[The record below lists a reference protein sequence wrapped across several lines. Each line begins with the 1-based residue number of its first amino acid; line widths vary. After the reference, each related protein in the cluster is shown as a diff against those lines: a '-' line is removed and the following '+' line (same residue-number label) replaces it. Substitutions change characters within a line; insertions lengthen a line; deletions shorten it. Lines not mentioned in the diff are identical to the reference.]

1 MKIFFNDNV
10 VDVPIGTSVE
20 YLINQLG
27 GIKKQPTVSINNE
40 VIEASSYSKVIKEKD
55 IVNVIMLTTKR
66 SKPEE
71 LGFRDRFYRFR
82 KQLKVKNIY
91 KLKYYLYG
99 LLSSAPI
106 ETVKCPDGVL
116 KFNCP
121 NLVARGRA
129 CSLLTKETDTI
140 DWINEMPK
148 GDCLWD
154 IGANVGAFSLYAC
167 LRGINVI
174 SFEPLHSNYNI
185 LCKNVEIN
193 NFSNKMLAFKVAL
206 SDETK
211 LDIFYINNAWDGA
224 SGNTF
229 GEASNI
235 IGLPFHE
242 YSTQP
247 TLGYTIYDF
256 INTFNVAF
264 PNFIKIDV
272 DGIENKIL
280 KGGIEILKDERLK
293 SMLVEIDIL
302 RNGAKDEIVTL
313 LGENGFKL
321 VQIGGVVVVNENKN
335 KKVFPPGRCLNYL
348 FIR

>member
-1 MKIFFNDNV
+1 M
-10 VDVPIGTSVE
+10 
-20 YLINQLG
+20 LG
-27 GIKKQPTVSINNE
+27 
-40 VIEASSYSKVIKEKD
+40 
-55 IVNVIMLTTKR
+55 TKR
-66 SKPEE
+66 YKPEE

-82 KQLKVKNIY
+82 KRFKVKGIY

-106 ETVKCPDGVL
+106 ETVKCSDGFL
-116 KFNCP
+116 KFYCS
-121 NLVARGRA
+121 NLGIRGRA

-154 IGANVGAFSLYAC
+154 IGANVGIFSLYAC

-193 NFSNKMLAFKVAL
+193 NFSNKILAFKIAL

-211 LDIFYINNAWDGA
+211 LDFFYINNAWDGA

-229 GEASNI
+229 GDASSI
-235 IGLPFHE
+235 IRLPFHE
-242 YSTQP
+242 FSTQP

-256 INTFNVAF
+256 MNTFNVAF
-264 PNFIKIDV
+264 PNYIKIDV
-272 DGIENKIL
+272 DGIENKY
-280 KGGIEILKDERLK
+280 
-293 SMLVEIDIL
+293 L
-302 RNGAKDEIVTL
+302 R
-313 LGENGFKL
+313 
-321 VQIGGVVVVNENKN
+321 VV
-335 KKVFPPGRCLNYL
+335 
-348 FIR
+348 

>member
-211 LDIFYINNAWDGA
+211 LDIFYINNVWDGA

-229 GEASNI
+229 GEASGI

-321 VQIGGVVVVNENKN
+321 VQIGVVVVNEN
-335 KKVFPPGRCLNYL
+335 KKVFPPGRCHNYL

>member
-1 MKIFFNDNV
+1 MKIFLNDN
-10 VDVPIGTSVE
+10 DIDIPIGTSVE
-20 YLINQLG
+20 QLIIQLG
-27 GIKKQPTVSINNE
+27 SIEKRPTITINNE
-40 VIEASSYSKVIKEKD
+40 VIEAASYSKVIKEND
-55 IVNVIMLTTKR
+55 VLNFTRLGRKR
-66 SKPEE
+66 YKTEE
-71 LGFRDRFYRFR
+71 LGLRDRFYRFR
-82 KQLKVKNIY
+82 KQFKTKNIY
-91 KLKYYLYG
+91 KLKYYLCG
-99 LLSSAPI
+99 LSFLSPS
-106 ETVKCPDGVL
+106 ETIKCSDGLVK
-116 KFNCP
+116 FYCP
-121 NLVARGRA
+121 NLRTRSRA
-129 CSLLTKETDTI
+129 LGLMDNEPNTINWIKEI
-140 DWINEMPK
+140 PK

-154 IGANVGAFSLYAC
+154 IGANVGVFSLYAC

-302 RNGAKDEIVTL
+302 RNGARDEIVTL
-313 LGENGFKL
+313 LGGNGFKL
-321 VQIGGVVVVNENKN
+321 VQINGVAVNENKM
-335 KKVFPPGRCLNYL
+335 VFPPGRCCNYL